1 MEIKKVYLD
10 GKEIEIFV
18 DDDIETRGID
28 VFQDDL
34 EDTKELNLR
43 ELNEQKLE
51 NTMVMEEVK
60 ENGWEISKNK

>member
-60 ENGWEISKNK
+60 ENG